1 MSGGYWGRAVG
12 RPTKRWD
19 DPLSRMDPLKF
30 EGLVADYYRRQGYR
44 VVECG
49 TGGTKNRYDGG
60 IDLKLYRDDEYI
72 VVQCKRYT
80 NSIVRHNDVHQ
91 LLGIM
96 HTEGATRA
104 IFINSGE
111 YSRHALKKLQGIPNF
126 QMIDGVQLREMFG
139 ATEIA
144 SEPIAVRDRIEP
156 TFGVSAPRS
165 PAGQWQDYALT
176 IPNARP
182 SDVTY
187 RKAEGE
193 RNPDRSAWI
202 LVVASIALLMGSCIR
217 HFSHR
222 SNQRQ
227 PAMSRA
233 VASPSNASSFSEA
246 SGVKPMPMQPRD
258 TPRAVVTPHQPTEAE
273 IRDQQRKAD
282 EAMEILKESTPEM

>member
-1 MSGGYWGRAVG
+1 
-12 RPTKRWD
+12 
-19 DPLSRMDPLKF
+19 MDPLKF

-49 TGGTKNRYDGG
+49 TGGTKGRFDGG

-80 NSIVRHNDVHQ
+80 NSVVKHNDVHQ

-139 ATEIA
+139 STEVA

-156 TFGVSAPRS
+156 TFGPTARRSA
-165 PAGQWQDYALT
+165 AGQWQDYALT

-182 SDVTY
+182 SGVTY
-187 RKAEGE
+187 RRPE
-193 RNPDRSAWI
+193 REKKPDRNAWI
-202 LVVASIALLMGSCIR
+202 LVVAAIGLLMGSCIR

-222 SNQRQ
+222 SNEPQ

-233 VASPSNASSFSEA
+233 VASPLHASSFSEA
-246 SGVKPMPMQPRD
+246 SGVKPIPIQPRD
-258 TPRAVVTPHQPTEAE
+258 TPRAVVTPHQPTQAE
-273 IRDQQRKAD
+273 IREQQRKAD
-282 EAMEILKESTPEM
+282 EAMEILKKNTPEM